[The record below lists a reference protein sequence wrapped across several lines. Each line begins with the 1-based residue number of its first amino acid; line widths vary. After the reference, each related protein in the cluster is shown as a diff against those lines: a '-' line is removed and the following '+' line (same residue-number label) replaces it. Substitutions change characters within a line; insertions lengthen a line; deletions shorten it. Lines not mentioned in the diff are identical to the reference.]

1 MERKE
6 RNMMMYIFVA
16 ANLLLRAKLENG
28 EKVSKK
34 DLPDIINKVFEAFD
48 YKGKDAERK
57 IMLDKLLS
65 QFMCLLTY
73 NEKGSKV
80 YKVSNRDKLVI
91 ALFSTKKE
99 AREFASNYRAAYNL
113 KLPND
118 VRINVKFS
126 E

>member
-1 MERKE
+1 
-6 RNMMMYIFVA
+6 MMMYIFVA

-91 ALFSTKKE
+91 ALFSTKEE